1 MLEKQAEEL
10 AYQLEDDQRASE
22 SALNERDAQIRKM
35 RDECQA
41 LMVELQMLLDTKQT
55 LDAEIAIY
63 RKMLEGEEDRA
74 GLRQLVEQVVRTHQ
88 IRQADESGQCR
99 NHHYF

>member
-1 MLEKQAEEL
+1 MKLI
-10 AYQLEDDQRASE
+10 
-22 SALNERDAQIRKM
+22 QINF
-35 RDECQA
+35 
-41 LMVELQMLLDTKQT
+41 QT

-88 IRQADESGQCR
+88 FRESQETGKKI
-99 NHHYF
+99 N